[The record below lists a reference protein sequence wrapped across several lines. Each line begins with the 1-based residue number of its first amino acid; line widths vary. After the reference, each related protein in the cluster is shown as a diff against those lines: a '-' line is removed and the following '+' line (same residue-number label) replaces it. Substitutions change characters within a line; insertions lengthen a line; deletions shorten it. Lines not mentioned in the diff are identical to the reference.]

1 MEQSDDERAHG
12 AGLVPSGP
20 GKPAQGQSGE
30 AADMAAD
37 RVHREG
43 AEALSGEERQDN
55 LLDEGVE
62 ETFPASDP
70 VSVKRIT

>member
-1 MEQSDDERAHG
+1 MHDHQQSTRDEPTPAK
-12 AGLVPSGP
+12 
-20 GKPAQGQSGE
+20 KPMQHQADKAPE
-30 AADMAAD
+30 AIDKNKED
-37 RVHREG
+37 H
-43 AEALSGEERQDN
+43 QDA

>member
-1 MEQSDDERAHG
+1 MQSENRVPTPAPDKDHAKVLNDDSKSAKEH
-12 AGLVPSGP
+12 
-20 GKPAQGQSGE
+20 
-30 AADMAAD
+30 
-37 RVHREG
+37 
-43 AEALSGEERQDN
+43 QDD

>member
-1 MEQSDDERAHG
+1 MNPTPHTPTPKPDKDHAAVLNDDTKTTKEH
-12 AGLVPSGP
+12 
-20 GKPAQGQSGE
+20 
-30 AADMAAD
+30 
-37 RVHREG
+37 
-43 AEALSGEERQDN
+43 QDD

>member
-1 MEQSDDERAHG
+1 MTPTTHTPDQGIGTDRSRTRLPDGGERANDDR
-12 AGLVPSGP
+12 
-20 GKPAQGQSGE
+20 
-30 AADMAAD
+30 AADAAPEELD
-37 RVHREG
+37 RAHPRV
-43 AEALSGEERQDN
+43 RQED